1 MNENTVVTQTINT
14 YILVMSDNDQ
24 ETAWER
30 NTYLN
35 EPRDEFFILRFI
47 SNHDTSK
54 RNVE

>member
-1 MNENTVVTQTINT
+1 MNENTVVTQTINI
-14 YILVMSDNDQ
+14 YVLVMGDNDQ
-24 ETAWER
+24 KTAWER

-35 EPRDEFFILRFI
+35 ESTDEFFILRFI